1 MKTDCNVARDLMP
14 LCIDDAASEE
24 SVMYLNDHLAQ
35 CETCKALF
43 EDMKAAM
50 PKRKAGKTAEEQA
63 QFGQLAHM
71 MKQMHRWRVWRN
83 VLIGILAGVLAV
95 VGVYAGWQGLMV
107 QYHAEYPTKEYEVS
121 LAQLNDGR
129 VVVGVNYLHSKRNI
143 GLVMGGS
150 SKSLRIW
157 FETTIIPQNMATEN
171 RNGPVHVINDINKL
185 DAIAIGHSGEQ
196 IVWRRGDAIAKASEE
211 MEAYYRAD
219 EEWLQYWQDLSL
231 RELRGETDGINIE
244 AIIARRESLQTKLED
259 LRVQVPEWQ

>member
-24 SVMYLNDHLAQ
+24 SVKYLNDHLSQ
-35 CETCKALF
+35 CEECKTLF

-50 PKRKAGKTAEEQA
+50 PKREAGETAQEQE

-83 VLIGILAGVLAV
+83 VIIGILAGILAV

-107 QYHAEYPTKEYEVS
+107 QYHAEYPAKEYEVS

-143 GLVMGGS
+143 GLVIGGS
-150 SKSLRIW
+150 NKSLRIW

-171 RNGPVHVINDINKL
+171 KNGPAYVISDIEKI
-185 DAIAIGHSGEQ
+185 DAIAIGQSGDQ
-196 IVWRRGDAIAKASEE
+196 IVWQRGDVIAKASEE

-219 EEWLQYWQDLSL
+219 AEMMQYWAEVLQN
-231 RELRGETDGINIE
+231 LRGEIDWEEGVESSI
-244 AIIARRESLQTKLED
+244 RRESLQTKLED

>member
-24 SVMYLNDHLAQ
+24 SVKYLNDHLSQ
-35 CETCKALF
+35 CEECKALF

-50 PKRKAGKTAEEQA
+50 PKREAGETAQDQA

-83 VLIGILAGVLAV
+83 VIIGVLAGILAV

-107 QYHAEYPTKEYEVS
+107 QYHAEYPTKEYKVS
-121 LAQLNDGR
+121 LAQLSDGR
-129 VVVGVNYLHSKRNI
+129 VVVGVNYLQSKRNI
-143 GLVMGGS
+143 GLVIGGS

-171 RNGPVHVINDINKL
+171 KNGPVYIISNIEKIDT
-185 DAIAIGHSGEQ
+185 IAIGHSGEQ

-219 EEWLQYWQDLSL
+219 TEMSQYWAEVTQ
-231 RELRGETDGINIE
+231 ELKGEIDWDGGE
-244 AIIARRESLQTKLED
+244 ESRTRRESLQTKLES

>member
-24 SVMYLNDHLAQ
+24 SVMYLNDHLSQ
-35 CETCKALF
+35 CDECKALF

-50 PKRKAGKTAEEQA
+50 PKRESGKTAQEQER
-63 QFGQLAHM
+63 FGQLAHM

-83 VLIGILAGVLAV
+83 VIIGILAGMLAV

-107 QYHAEYPTKEYEVS
+107 QYHTEYPVKEYEVS

-129 VVVGVNYLHSKRNI
+129 VVVGVNYLQLKRNI
-143 GLVMGGS
+143 GLVIGAS

-171 RNGPVHVINDINKL
+171 KNGPVYVINDLNKF
-185 DAIAIGHSGEQ
+185 DVIAVGQRGELV
-196 IVWRRGDAIAKASEE
+196 IWGGGAIAKASKE
-211 MEAYYRAD
+211 MEAYYLVD
-219 EEWLQYWQDLSL
+219 EELMQYWQDLSL
-231 RELRGETDGINIE
+231 RELRGETDEMNNEG
-244 AIIARRESLQTKLED
+244 IIARREYLQTKLED